1 MNYLIL
7 DIATAP
13 IDGAEGFLEEPSAPA
28 NYKDPE
34 KIAAYIEKA
43 KADALAK
50 SALDPDLGRI
60 SAIGVWAVANNDAPT
75 VWRCEEEVDELI
87 SLGALAQ
94 LLDQTRASYS
104 TLIGFNAL
112 KFDWPFL
119 IRRAQYLGVHL
130 PLELDRYK
138 STHIDLYD
146 RLTMRGLCGAHSLGF
161 YIKRLG
167 WTDLVKP
174 LSGAEEALAP
184 SQGKWDE
191 LEASVIH
198 DLTATKRLA
207 EWMGVLQPEQVAA
220 L

>member
-7 DIATAP
+7 DIATCP
-13 IDGAEGFLEEPSAPA
+13 IEGAEGFLEEPSAPA

-34 KIAAYIEKA
+34 KIAAYIVEK

-50 SALDPDLGRI
+50 AALDPDLGCI
-60 SAIGVWAVANNDAPT
+60 SAIGLWAMDGSGPQVIRCQDDDDERDAL
-75 VWRCEEEVDELI
+75 VL
-87 SLGALAQ
+87 LARN
-94 LLDQTRASYS
+94 LDATRVTYS

-146 RLTMRGLCGAHSLGF
+146 RLTMKGLCGAHSLGF

-184 SQGKWDE
+184 SQGKWEE